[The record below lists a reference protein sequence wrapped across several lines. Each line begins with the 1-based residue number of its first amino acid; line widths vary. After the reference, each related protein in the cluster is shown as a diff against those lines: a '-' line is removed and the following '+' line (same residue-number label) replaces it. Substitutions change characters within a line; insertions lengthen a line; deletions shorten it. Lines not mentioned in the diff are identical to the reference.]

1 MPKQNDG
8 SLHSSSHLVRK
19 DTCSAVGYWE
29 TSACCL
35 KIFPIWF
42 AVSSFKFP
50 KKGEQTQ
57 LFMEK
62 HLNRR
67 FSKKRIQVLVLLL
80 PVAIVSPYAAWKAW
94 HPTFEPL
101 ASPPKIEFK
110 SIEVPSSSLAFLA
123 VLCFVFLL
131 LEVFRCCSNFF
142 WKLQISPYFVEVI
155 RVKHAA
161 WLSKVIWSFP
171 RSTRWKIPCRTLW
184 KDSAPWLSKE
194 FQRTS
199 WF

>member
-1 MPKQNDG
+1 MF
-8 SLHSSSHLVRK
+8 SSWILRN
-19 DTCSAVGYWE
+19 VGILLE
-29 TSACCL
+29 DFSNL
-35 KIFPIWF
+35 
-42 AVSSFKFP
+42 VSSFKFQISQ
-50 KKGEQTQ
+50 KKRTNTTC
-57 LFMEK
+57 MEFK
-62 HLNRR
+62 ILNRR
-67 FSKKRIQVLVLLL
+67 FSNKKFEVLVLLL

-161 WLSKVIWSFP
+161 WLSKVI
-171 RSTRWKIPCRTLW
+171 
-184 KDSAPWLSKE
+184 
-194 FQRTS
+194 
-199 WF
+199 